1 MGDFMKLYK
10 EILICLLKETDI
22 EVDFKGIEF
31 DFNKLL
37 EDRCYVALNEI
48 KKILAND
55 TINNE
60 DCLTKIQ
67 HIVDTYKTLFIPE
80 TYDFNAQK

>member
-60 DCLTKIQ
+60 DCLAKRQ
-67 HIVDTYKTLFIPE
+67 HIVDTYKPLFIPE
-80 TYDFNAQK
+80 TYDFSGEE

>member
-60 DCLTKIQ
+60 DCL
-67 HIVDTYKTLFIPE
+67 
-80 TYDFNAQK
+80 A

>member
-60 DCLTKIQ
+60 DCLAKIQ

>member
-1 MGDFMKLYK
+1 MDLYK
-10 EILICLLKETDI
+10 EILINLIKDNDI
-22 EVDFKGIEF
+22 EITFKGIEF
-31 DFNKLL
+31 DYNKLL

-48 KKILAND
+48 KKVLAND

-67 HIVDTYKTLFIPE
+67 HIVDTYKTLLIPQN
-80 TYDFNAQK
+80 YDFNAQK